1 MLNIFKLLKVGR
13 KNVYMN
19 NINIRFQVNGR
30 GRQMT
35 GTPRRKLL
43 SPVPPFTTFFDTWLT
58 AGAGQ
63 CRASVGQSFRRGLTP
78 RRGEKTSTSTFTS
91 TTFIL
96 LCINYEITRRT
107 YENKRQSRFYWPFA
121 RARLGEG

>member
-43 SPVPPFTTFFDTWLT
+43 SPVPPLHPLLRLLADSWRRAMPSQCWAELP
-58 AGAGQ
+58 AGTDAAPW
-63 CRASVGQSFRRGLTP
+63 RKNIHIHVHVHNFY
-78 RRGEKTSTSTFTS
+78 
-91 TTFIL
+91 FIVHKL
-96 LCINYEITRRT
+96 
-107 YENKRQSRFYWPFA
+107 
-121 RARLGEG
+121 